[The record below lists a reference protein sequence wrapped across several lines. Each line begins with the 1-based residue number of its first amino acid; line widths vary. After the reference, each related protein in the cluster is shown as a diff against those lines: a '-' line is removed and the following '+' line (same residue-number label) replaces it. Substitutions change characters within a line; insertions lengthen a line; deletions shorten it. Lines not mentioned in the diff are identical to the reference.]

1 MPSKMKKDNQLI
13 YYSPVSRLKW
23 ELSIYTARIEFKNN
37 KKNTSIYFYFSYL
50 YSFFFGLIIKIT
62 LRVDN
67 IYMIAKALAQRTL
80 LKQGIYSFAKQA
92 ATQTSEIIKRGQISQ
107 VIGAVVDVQFEGEIP
122 PILNA
127 L

>member
-1 MPSKMKKDNQLI
+1 MPLKMRKDNQLI
-13 YYSPVSRLKW
+13 YYSPVLRPKW
-23 ELSIYTARIEFKNN
+23 ELSISTAKIEFKS
-37 KKNTSIYFYFSYL
+37 KKDISIHLFLFFIYIEYFCI
-50 YSFFFGLIIKIT
+50 IIKIT

-80 LKQGIYSFAKQA
+80 LKQGIYSFAKQVA
-92 ATQTSEIIKRGQISQ
+92 AKSAEITKRGQISQ
-107 VIGAVVDVQFEGEIP
+107 VIGAVVDVQFDGEIP

>member
-1 MPSKMKKDNQLI
+1 
-13 YYSPVSRLKW
+13 
-23 ELSIYTARIEFKNN
+23 
-37 KKNTSIYFYFSYL
+37 
-50 YSFFFGLIIKIT
+50 
-62 LRVDN
+62 
-67 IYMIAKALAQRTL
+67 MIAKALAQRTL